1 MLSHIQEFKY
11 QCQSLEL
18 VDKAENINGK
28 IKGYDKKREKCAT
41 DNSVRILNKKER
53 FKENGKQTEE
63 KVVQRSKAKSKK
75 R

>member
-41 DNSVRILNKKER
+41 DKSVRILNKK
-53 FKENGKQTEE
+53 KN
-63 KVVQRSKAKSKK
+63 SKK
-75 R
+75 TENKQREK